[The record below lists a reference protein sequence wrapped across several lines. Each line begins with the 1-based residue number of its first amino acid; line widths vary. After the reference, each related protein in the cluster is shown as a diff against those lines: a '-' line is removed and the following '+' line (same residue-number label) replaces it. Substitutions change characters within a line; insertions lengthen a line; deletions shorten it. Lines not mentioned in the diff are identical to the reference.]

1 LGWGKKRSIN
11 DLLKPI
17 MKPQPPN
24 NNDTPLERDIAIHIF
39 SASAA
44 MVGVCLT
51 VISIAQTFTR
61 SELVR
66 SFVDDVLA
74 VNALVFLCACLLS
87 YWALRTRSIRR
98 MHRVESAADIVFLVG
113 LAGTVVA
120 CGMIVWAATA

>member
-1 LGWGKKRSIN
+1 
-11 DLLKPI
+11 
-17 MKPQPPN
+17 MKPHLPN
-24 NNDTPLERDIAIHIF
+24 KNDTPLERDIAIHIF

-51 VISIAQTFTR
+51 VISIVQTFTR
-61 SELVR
+61 SDRVR
-66 SFVDDVLA
+66 TLVDDVLA
-74 VNALVFLCACLLS
+74 VNALIFLCACLLS

-113 LAGTVVA
+113 LAGTVFA